1 MGWYGVL
8 GVAGAY
14 YGAVRLW
21 SGRIV
26 VIIVEERIFMCVEFD
41 FKFSSFHVIAL
52 I

>member
-26 VIIVEERIFMCVEFD
+26 VIIVEE
-41 FKFSSFHVIAL
+41 KFSCVLNL
-52 I
+52 ILCFRVFM